1 MIWGYHNFRKHPDV
15 WKEVTWPIFIWG
27 FPKIGGWNP
36 NKPMGF
42 FLLKMK
48 YAFGVW
54 NGGIYHH
61 LRKHPNLYFEMFC
74 CFFSSPLGPKTT
86 PKHHP
91 EGYRIATGDPPK
103 KQNIKAQEVWDYWMS
118 CQGMCCFSCVVFWN
132 VWTWDPA
139 WWQLNWV
146 FFIFHPENCG
156 NDPIWLICF
165 KGVETTNKFLVCFSR
180 LNLIGRF
187 LFYLNHLPRTLLT
200 QPASSVV
207 AARRSSALIRHEN
220 VMLGSWNFRNI
231 LLMVQK
237 IRR

>member
-27 FPKIGGWNP
+27 FPKMVGETPTNH
-36 NKPMGF
+36 GF

-74 CFFSSPLGPKTT
+74 CFFPRPSVPKQPQSTIQKVIVLL
-86 PKHHP
+86 P
-91 EGYRIATGDPPK
+91 GPPK

-118 CQGMCCFSCVVFWN
+118 CQGMCCFRVLFFEMFELETLHGGNSTEF
-132 VWTWDPA
+132 
-139 WWQLNWV
+139 

-165 KGVETTNKFLVCFSR
+165 KGVETTNKF
-180 LNLIGRF
+180 
-187 LFYLNHLPRTLLT
+187 
-200 QPASSVV
+200 
-207 AARRSSALIRHEN
+207 
-220 VMLGSWNFRNI
+220 
-231 LLMVQK
+231 
-237 IRR
+237 